1 MADKKTDNRSAAQIK
16 ADIAAARARMTA
28 NVEGLV
34 TEVHPKAVKQRS
46 VDEAKAFA
54 MGEVSHLKSQ
64 IKDDDGWRTD
74 RLSVAGVAA
83 GAAALGLAV
92 VRAVVKSARNR
103 SRTKAAVKEAKALA
117 LQVRKETSAQQKVLA
132 KEASRQRK
140 IAAKQVKKAAKR

>member
-1 MADKKTDNRSAAQIK
+1 MADKKTDTRSAAQIK
-16 ADIAAARARMTA
+16 ADIAAARARMSA

-54 MGEVSHLKSQ
+54 MTEVSHLKSQ
-64 IKDDDGWRTD
+64 VKDDDGWRTD

-92 VRAVVKSARNR
+92 VRVIVKSVQKR
-103 SRTKAAVKEAKALA
+103 SKTKSAVKEAKALA
-117 LQVRKETSAQQKVLA
+117 MQVRKEASAQQKVLA
-132 KEASRQRK
+132 KEANRQRK
-140 IAAKQVKKAAKR
+140 IAAKQAKKAAKR